1 MQVFSGLLGLGMRF
15 QFMGW
20 DSPLQKKMASHSSI
34 LAWRIPW
41 TEEAGGLQ
49 SMGLQRV
56 RPNLVTKNSNKK
68 WSPLK
73 QEVLCIQETLKPL
86 NINIS

>member
-15 QFMGW
+15 QFLER
-20 DSPLQKKMASHSSI
+20 DNPLEKKTASHSSI
-34 LAWRIPW
+34 LENPMDRGAWWATVHGVAKRH
-41 TEEAGGLQ
+41 
-49 SMGLQRV
+49 
-56 RPNLVTKNSNKK
+56 NLVAKNSNKK

-73 QEVLCIQETLKPL
+73 QEFLCIQETLKPL